1 MFQWVRA
8 EGGRVTRRFYV
19 VSGGRD
25 YRDFGHVERVLDEER
40 PDVVVQGECPKG
52 GADLLAKRWCRKRGV
67 PCVGIEA
74 LWDFYGNGAGPIRN
88 GWMFDLLPID
98 KLVAFPG
105 DRGTNNAVRQAS
117 ERNIPI
123 RDERMTSRESA

>member
-1 MFQWVRA
+1 
-8 EGGRVTRRFYV
+8 
-19 VSGGRD
+19 
-25 YRDFGHVERVLDEER
+25 
-40 PDVVVQGECPKG
+40 
-52 GADLLAKRWCRKRGV
+52 
-67 PCVGIEA
+67 
-74 LWDFYGNGAGPIRN
+74 
-88 GWMFDLLPID
+88 LPID